1 VRCCSG
7 AFVVVVSVR
16 ASLGAMLMMAPRLYF
31 AMARDHLFP
40 AAAAVLHPRF
50 GTPVRAIG
58 AQAILASVLVAIGSF
73 ETIVAYFIFVS
84 VGFIALTVASV
95 FILQRRDRSLAVP
108 GYPWP
113 AAIFLVMVAGL
124 LVLLALNNPV
134 QAGLGVAIVALG
146 LPAYRVL
153 GPRAGD
159 HSSENTPG
167 VLPSVTE
174 ISS

>member
-1 VRCCSG
+1 
-7 AFVVVVSVR
+7 
-16 ASLGAMLMMAPRLYF
+16 
-31 AMARDHLFP
+31 
-40 AAAAVLHPRF
+40 
-50 GTPVRAIG
+50 
-58 AQAILASVLVAIGSF
+58 VA
-73 ETIVAYFIFVS
+73 
-84 VGFIALTVASV
+84 FIALTVGAV
-95 FILQRRDRSLAVP
+95 FVLRRRDRSLAVP
-108 GYPWP
+108 GHPWP
-113 AAIFLVMVAGL
+113 AGIFLVMVAGL

-159 HSSENTPG
+159 QPSGADRG

>member
-1 VRCCSG
+1 
-7 AFVVVVSVR
+7 
-16 ASLGAMLMMAPRLYF
+16 MLMMAPRLYF
-31 AMARDHLFP
+31 AMARDRVFP

-50 GTPVRAIG
+50 RTPVRAIA

-84 VGFIALTVASV
+84 VAFIALTVAGV
-95 FILQRRDRSLAVP
+95 FVLRRQDRSLAVP

-113 AAIFLVMVAGL
+113 AGIFLVMVAGL

-146 LPAYRVL
+146 LPAYRIL
-153 GPRAGD
+153 GP
-159 HSSENTPG
+159 TPG
-167 VLPSVTE
+167 DRASGTRAAVLPSVTE